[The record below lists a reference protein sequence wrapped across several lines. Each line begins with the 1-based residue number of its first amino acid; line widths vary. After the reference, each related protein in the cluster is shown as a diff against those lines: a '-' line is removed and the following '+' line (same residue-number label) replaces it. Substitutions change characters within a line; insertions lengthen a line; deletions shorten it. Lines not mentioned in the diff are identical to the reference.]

1 MFTKF
6 LSGYLTEYSLSVD
19 NLFVFIMIFSLMA
32 VHEKN
37 QPKLLKLGIL
47 LSGELNGAPF
57 VQQNARIR
65 IPGIRYSTQMG
76 RLCMSLRVQLVISP
90 R

>member
-1 MFTKF
+1 M
-6 LSGYLTEYSLSVD
+6 YSYEERI
-19 NLFVFIMIFSLMA
+19 NA
-32 VHEKN
+32 V
-37 QPKLLKLGIL
+37 KLLIQYDMPYTAAIQKLGIL